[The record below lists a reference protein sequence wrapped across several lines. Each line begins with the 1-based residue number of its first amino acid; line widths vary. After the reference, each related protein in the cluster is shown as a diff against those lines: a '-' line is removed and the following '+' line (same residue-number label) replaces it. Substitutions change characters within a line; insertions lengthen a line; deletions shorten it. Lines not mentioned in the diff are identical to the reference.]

1 MGAVFMSFGLLGS
14 AIWIAIFWRTH
25 PLSLWSMA
33 WHVVAVALA
42 AATVGKVL
50 GITLYRARAYLDRRL
65 GRRQRLRSP

>member
-1 MGAVFMSFGLLGS
+1 MGAVFMSFGVLGS
-14 AIWIAIFWRTH
+14 AIWIAIFGRTH

-33 WHVVAVALA
+33 WHVMAVAFA

-50 GITLYRARAYLDRRL
+50 GIILYRVRNYPDRRL